1 LYGLS
6 IGFFTLNGLDGGNW
20 RALIFWTSL
29 PGILTVPL
37 SIMILEESPLYLLMN
52 GEDEKAF
59 KILE

>member
-1 LYGLS
+1 
-6 IGFFTLNGLDGGNW
+6 LNGLDGGNW